1 MKCIEKAMTEN
12 ARKPRKGWWG
22 FTKDSYR
29 FLMRYGHII
38 AAFNMETGKADYT
51 YTCTRTDRAGLN
63 NAITIWNKNERY

>member
-22 FTKDSYR
+22 FVKDDMR

-38 AAFNMETGKADYT
+38 AAFNIKTGDIDYT
-51 YTCTRTDRAGLN
+51 YSCTRTDRAGLA
-63 NAITIWNKNERY
+63 NAIEIWSKQ